1 MVRTH
6 QKMEARSR
14 LWYRD
19 AASRSGAMILTRRS
33 PRGPAAPSD
42 RQPRSAR
49 GPTTSTPQ
57 PVPKLPSWLAA
68 LQSAEALF
76 VADARQRIV
85 AWSPSAERL
94 FGRSASEVL
103 GRRCYEVVAGTE
115 PDGHPV
121 CRRDCRVVRN
131 ARRRRVTETY
141 EIVAQASGDERVA
154 LSSSIVLAPDESG
167 APPYLVHLLRPIGG
181 SGPARA
187 LSKQAGR
194 RLGTAIPAT
203 GVPPVPQPLSRR
215 EFEVL
220 RLLAAGLGTREI
232 ADRLTIS
239 PLTARNHIANI
250 ERKLGAR
257 SRLEAVVLAAH
268 HELL

>member
-1 MVRTH
+1 MDD
-6 QKMEARSR
+6 
-14 LWYRD
+14 D
-19 AASRSGAMILTRRS
+19 ATRNAGADPSPHRRRR
-33 PRGPAAPSD
+33 PRAATATLDPAGA
-42 RQPRSAR
+42 
-49 GPTTSTPQ
+49 
-57 PVPKLPSWLAA
+57 LPAWLAG

-76 VADARQRIV
+76 VSDARQRIV

-94 FGRSASEVL
+94 FGRPASEVV

-131 ARRRRVTETY
+131 ARRRRTTESY
-141 EIVAQASGDERVA
+141 EIVARTTGDGRLA
-154 LSSSIVLAPDESG
+154 LSSSIILATDDSG
-167 APPYLVHLLRPIGG
+167 VPAYLVHLLRPADQPVAARVLSG
-181 SGPARA
+181 S
-187 LSKQAGR
+187 AGR
-194 RLGTAIPAT
+194 RLAGAVPAA

-220 RLLAAGLGTREI
+220 RLLAGGLTTREI
-232 ADRLTIS
+232 AERLTIS
-239 PLTARNHIANI
+239 PLTARNHVANI

-268 HELL
+268 HGLL